1 MGSQDADHGRAKA
14 ARNQALMREVN
25 ERIAEVSEEASEMQ
39 LLCECADLSCD
50 VVLDI
55 SMLEY
60 ESIRSSSVRFP
71 IALGHDLPDVEQVV
85 EQNERYA
92 VVEKV
97 GKAAEVSAKLDPRA
111 RT

>member
-1 MGSQDADHGRAKA
+1 MGMDADHGRAKA
-14 ARNQALMREVN
+14 AKNQALMREVN
-25 ERIAEVSEEASEMQ
+25 ERIAKISEEASEIQ
-39 LLCECADLSCD
+39 LLCECADLSCHA
-50 VVLDI
+50 VLDI

-60 ESIRSSSVRFP
+60 ESVRSSPVRFP

-92 VVEKV
+92 IVEKV

>member
-1 MGSQDADHGRAKA
+1 VGTHADHGRAKA

-25 ERIAEVSEEASEMQ
+25 ERIAEISQEASEMQ

-50 VVLDI
+50 DLLEI

-60 ESIRSSSVRFP
+60 ESVRSSPVRFP
-71 IALGHDLPDVEQVV
+71 IALGHDLPDVERVV

-97 GKAAEVSAKLDPRA
+97 GKAGEVSARLDPRA